1 MKDWPS
7 IISFPPPNR
16 KWAFTLLWRR
26 NVPTEMYYLPH
37 IHNLTFSLE
46 VVSVCKFLLGKGLS
60 GNCIRGG
67 MSLDDLV
74 IVLSRVGWP
83 SFPFNS
89 RKRKKRK
96 MCLYTHEMLSLSF
109 YSVVVVVR
117 LILQCISAPLVRK
130 WKEVLRSVDQKFF
143 GRRYDGEVGGER

>member
-1 MKDWPS
+1 MTAARIYSNESPEKKMKDWPS

-60 GNCIRGG
+60 GNCIRGECRWMIWLLFYHASVG
-67 MSLDDLV
+67 
-74 IVLSRVGWP
+74 RVFP
-83 SFPFNS
+83 STPA
-89 RKRKKRK
+89 KEKKEKCVYIR
-96 MCLYTHEMLSLSF
+96 TRRSLSL
-109 YSVVVVVR
+109 YSVVVVVVR

-130 WKEVLRSVDQKFF
+130 
-143 GRRYDGEVGGER
+143 